1 MNRSPWYIY
10 CLPTV
15 KVGVRQLFITCLLP
29 KVIFHI
35 SFLNHYKRL
44 NINNWFNLRLWA
56 LNIPRSTYLRQT
68 QTRFLTHLPQPPA
81 LGQTSTGWLCCLPVG
96 SWNQDFSLSLRPIL
110 KVCKRCAISFASNN
124 WNSLIKAAGMT
135 GWNLPTL
142 PELVCRALVSTLH
155 LVLVM
160 TSRLTRGTCS
170 RTSSME

>member
-1 MNRSPWYIY
+1 MNRSPYYIY

-15 KVGVRQLFITCLLP
+15 KIGVRQLFITCLLP
-29 KVIFHI
+29 KVLFHT

-110 KVCKRCAISFASNN
+110 KVSKRCSISFASNN
-124 WNSLIKAAGMT
+124 WNSLK
-135 GWNLPTL
+135 
-142 PELVCRALVSTLH
+142 
-155 LVLVM
+155 
-160 TSRLTRGTCS
+160 SRLLEWLGEICLLCQSQFVEHWFLRYTWYWLWLRD
-170 RTSSME
+170 